1 MSDENNTPRTPRG
14 PRLPR
19 SAWLAVA
26 VGALWRVG
34 VLVVDKWHRALLLN
48 DSFYY
53 SGQASQLARG
63 VWFRELFVDQPGAEH
78 GPLTAVIMAPV
89 SWMGHAVPWQRTV
102 TVACGIATIVVVAM
116 LARDLAGRRA
126 CIIAAWIA
134 ALYPNLWMNDG
145 LVMSESAS
153 TLFIALLLWRLLR
166 VRPTASWRA
175 VVAIGA
181 VAGLAALARS
191 ELIVL
196 VGLSAVWLWATD
208 RATSDDPTAEGR
220 TVSRSLR
227 RPALFVVG
235 AGVVVLPWVAFNLSR
250 FERPVYLTT
259 NDGTTLMGTYCADAF
274 YGPGTGTWSLNCITA
289 DPEYRADEEP
299 SVRSARQRTLALTYA
314 SDHLRRLPVVVAA
327 RVGGT
332 LDLYGLSNAVHQ
344 DVGEERYRWASW
356 AGIGCWWIMAPLAVV
371 GLLRIRRSPRWLLLL
386 PVIGVA
392 FTTVVFYGG
401 HRIRSPLEV
410 TVVVAVA
417 VVLARIGGREEVAE

>member
-1 MSDENNTPRTPRG
+1 
-14 PRLPR
+14 
-19 SAWLAVA
+19 
-26 VGALWRVG
+26 
-34 VLVVDKWHRALLLN
+34 
-48 DSFYY
+48 
-53 SGQASQLARG
+53 
-63 VWFRELFVDQPGAEH
+63 
-78 GPLTAVIMAPV
+78 
-89 SWMGHAVPWQRTV
+89 
-102 TVACGIATIVVVAM
+102 
-116 LARDLAGRRA
+116 
-126 CIIAAWIA
+126 
-134 ALYPNLWMNDG
+134 MNDG

-314 SDHLRRLPVVVAA
+314 SDHLRRLPGVVAA

-332 LDLYGLSNAVHQ
+332 LDLYGLSVIF
-344 DVGEERYRWASW
+344 E
-356 AGIGCWWIMAPLAVV
+356 GCNLFNSRN
-371 GLLRIRRSPRWLLLL
+371 LFR
-386 PVIGVA
+386 
-392 FTTVVFYGG
+392 
-401 HRIRSPLEV
+401 
-410 TVVVAVA
+410 
-417 VVLARIGGREEVAE
+417 RIGNLRVHNVRSRLINDGRVNIGWNVIALRQLHA